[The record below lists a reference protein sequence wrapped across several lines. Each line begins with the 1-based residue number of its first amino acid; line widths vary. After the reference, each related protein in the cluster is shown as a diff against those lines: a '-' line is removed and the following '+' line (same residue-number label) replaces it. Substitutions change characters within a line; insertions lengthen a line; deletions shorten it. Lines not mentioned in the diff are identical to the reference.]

1 MVFKWVFSVL
11 AERYKQNR
19 VAERK
24 NRTLIEAARTML
36 ADSLLPTTFWA
47 EAVNT
52 ACYVQNRVLVPCSQQ
67 APYELLL
74 VEENLHINF
83 LENKPNVAGCSP
95 EWIFDIDS
103 LKNSMN
109 YEPVTAGNQTNS
121 DAGIETNVNAGQAG
135 QEKASYQEY
144 ILLPLM
150 LSNSPLSSSNQS
162 TDDKDADEVPDKGD
176 DDVSQRNCQEKKVEA
191 SNKEDD
197 HHVQDFRVE
206 LDNFLV

>member
-74 VEENLHINF
+74 ENAFI
-83 LENKPNVAGCSP
+83 
-95 EWIFDIDS
+95 ID
-103 LKNSMN
+103 
-109 YEPVTAGNQTNS
+109 
-121 DAGIETNVNAGQAG
+121 
-135 QEKASYQEY
+135 Y

-162 TDDKDADEVPDKGD
+162 TDDKDADEVTDKGD

-197 HHVQDFRVE
+197 HHVQDFRAE